1 LALRILHLEDSER
14 DAALI
19 EDLLNESQI
28 ACVCTRV
35 ETEEAYRAAL
45 ARREV
50 DLVLADLSLPSFD
63 GRTAL
68 EILSQTLPGIPFI
81 FVSGAIGEEA
91 AIESI
96 KLGATDYVLKNRL
109 SRLPI
114 AVQRA
119 VAESRERNDRRALE
133 QQLLGVQRLE
143 GFGLI
148 AAGITHDLKNLLH
161 PIKFASLLVQEQYPD
176 KKLQELMNLIRD
188 SADRGIDMVNQVMGL
203 FRVSEKPPRR
213 IDVPQL
219 VHQLAD
225 LIAGAYPDIT
235 VSVELAPALPEVYGQ
250 PHEIHQALLNLVANA
265 RDAMKGK
272 GDLRLAVAPVRLEE
286 NSFGDGDSPTPGA
299 YLDFSVRDSGP
310 GIPAELLPRIFGPLF
325 TTKGS
330 GTGTGL
336 GLASVSTIVRNHR
349 GHVRACN
356 VPGGGAEFH
365 LYFPADPAAA
375 APPAEEAPSID
386 RLPVGAGQAIGLV
399 TEEAALRAAFKDVL
413 ITYGYEVR
421 TAGNSAQALREFG
434 GGAAPVDLLILDR
447 ELSLVE
453 GIETAR
459 AFAARRRVPI
469 LLVTTDVSVA
479 LDDELRA
486 LGVRKVLHRPFDTA
500 ALLKGVAEVL
510 GSAA

>member
-1 LALRILHLEDSER
+1 
-14 DAALI
+14 
-19 EDLLNESQI
+19 
-28 ACVCTRV
+28 
-35 ETEEAYRAAL
+35 
-45 ARREV
+45 
-50 DLVLADLSLPSFD
+50 
-63 GRTAL
+63 
-68 EILSQTLPGIPFI
+68 
-81 FVSGAIGEEA
+81 
-91 AIESI
+91 
-96 KLGATDYVLKNRL
+96 
-109 SRLPI
+109 
-114 AVQRA
+114 
-119 VAESRERNDRRALE
+119 
-133 QQLLGVQRLE
+133 
-143 GFGLI
+143 
-148 AAGITHDLKNLLH
+148 
-161 PIKFASLLVQEQYPD
+161 
-176 KKLQELMNLIRD
+176 
-188 SADRGIDMVNQVMGL
+188 
-203 FRVSEKPPRR
+203 
-213 IDVPQL
+213 
-219 VHQLAD
+219 
-225 LIAGAYPDIT
+225 
-235 VSVELAPALPEVYGQ
+235 
-250 PHEIHQALLNLVANA
+250 
-265 RDAMKGK
+265 MKGQ
-272 GDLRLAVAPVRLEE
+272 GALRLAVAPVRLEE

-349 GHVRACN
+349 GHVRASN

-365 LYFPADPAAA
+365 LYFPADPAAY
-375 APPAEEAPSID
+375 APPAEEAPPID

-434 GGAAPVDLLILDR
+434 TASVDLLILDR

-469 LLVTTDVSVA
+469 LLVTADATVA

-510 GSAA
+510 ASAG